1 VEGDELWNEWE
12 EKLRLE
18 GDEGDVRHDLV
29 NDHEL
34 EVERVKV
41 GELEEKRFIHEEDG
55 ELEGKGTHEDH
66 GELEGRGMHEDV
78 ELGERTRYDE
88 EVEDWDVIGITE
100 EVLAFTQNI
109 ARHPETWFDFPLL
122 PDDEESDGPFSCNF
136 CSLCSNLLL
145 LNETTCKVSSL
156 SLGQT

>member
-1 VEGDELWNEWE
+1 VEGDELWNEW

-41 GELEEKRFIHEEDG
+41 DELEEKRFIHEEDG

-88 EVEDWDVIGITE
+88 EVED
-100 EVLAFTQNI
+100 
-109 ARHPETWFDFPLL
+109 
-122 PDDEESDGPFSCNF
+122 
-136 CSLCSNLLL
+136 
-145 LNETTCKVSSL
+145 
-156 SLGQT
+156 